1 MYSSKNKSKILQREK
16 GITLIALVVTI
27 VVLLILAGV
36 SISMLSGDDGIITQA
51 GNAKQ
56 ETDSKGVQEQV
67 ELMTSE
73 YIMQKNTGGEES
85 IKKYYQNQASKGE
98 ISSIKD
104 NGDNTYTISKDG
116 YEVKIDENGKVID
129 LNEKET
135 VASTDVWYK
144 IDGTI
149 LHLSNSDLGGYTK
162 HDESLFRPNWTGIS
176 PTDNPSPITK
186 VIFDNEIAP
195 TSMKRWFQ
203 GCINLTEFE
212 NMHYLNTSNATTME
226 YTFLYCNSLTNLD
239 ISNFD
244 TSNVTT
250 MQSMFSGCSSLTNLD
265 VSNFDT
271 SNVTTMQSMFSG
283 CSSLTNLDVSNF
295 NTSNVELI
303 TGMFQDCSSLTSIDV
318 SNFDTSNV
326 RAMTWLFYNCSSIE
340 NIDLSNFDTR
350 KINNMYVMFSGCTNL
365 KSLNISSFDTSNV
378 TQMRGTFQNCSSLT
392 NLDVSNFNTSKVT
405 MMDEMFDGCSS
416 LKELDLSSF
425 DTTLVVYFRQNL
437 LNNVTCPVYIGENW
451 TLTPEQT
458 SYNGTFQTK

>member
-1 MYSSKNKSKILQREK
+1 
-16 GITLIALVVTI
+16 
-27 VVLLILAGV
+27 
-36 SISMLSGDDGIITQA
+36 MLSGDDGIITQA
-51 GNAKQ
+51 GKAKE

-212 NMHYLNTSNATTME
+212 NIHYLNTSNATTME

-239 ISNFD
+239 I
-244 TSNVTT
+244 
-250 MQSMFSGCSSLTNLD
+250 
-265 VSNFDT
+265 SNFDT